1 VTEVQELVAR
11 LRLKDDMTG
20 PLRKVRAGVLGVQNV
35 INSPRFQKGVA
46 QIGTGIRNS
55 AAIAG
60 VGLALLTTQV
70 AAGLNSLIELEKQT
84 AQTNAVIKSTGGIA
98 GITAE
103 DVRRLSEEYE
113 SLNATI
119 GDETIREA
127 QNLLLTFTNVR
138 KEAFEPALAAI
149 LDMNTAMGKG
159 PDGLQSTVIAVGKAL
174 NDPIRGITALRRVGV
189 QFTKDQEAQ
198 IKALVETNDVYG
210 AQQIILAELNKEFG
224 GSFLAQGDTTAGK
237 VAKFRDAIEDL
248 QRSLA
253 TALLPAIGKVAD
265 ALSDFL
271 QRPDVIKGAEDL
283 GKAIGDL
290 FNDENLAAGGRIFS
304 EVFEAARAAAPTI
317 AAAAKIT
324 GEVVKTAVSLFRSLP
339 PELQRIAIGA
349 FAINKLTGGLVT
361 NLASGLIG
369 GVLKQLVSG
378 VVNVRGATVIV
389 QGGVGG
395 AAGGAA
401 AAGAKGGLGVV
412 SKVFLAGAAAAT
424 FAVVVA
430 ELKGIRDEQSK
441 ANQRQASEFS
451 TQTVKFAGEATLK
464 DMYSALAGI
473 EADQER
479 LTNGLTPEAIAYQLN
494 IDGVRD
500 AVEQSAATLRLAIE
514 KANTKALTSVTPG
527 EIKTHTGLDKIDS
540 TTKSQLRAL
549 FENTGVTRTTSDYV
563 ADQVK
568 RNADATNRA
577 KAAVDQVTA
586 VARQTKSAVDLVRN
600 ATNAVRTT
608 TASVKAATDRV
619 DDAVE
624 RNITVL
630 RNKKLGVRLYN
641 TVSIRAQTVING
653 RVYQANV
660 DRQNYYVK
668 PGTVAIPE

>member
-35 INSPRFQKGVA
+35 VNSPRFQKGIA
-46 QIGTGIRNS
+46 QIGTGIRN
-55 AAIAG
+55 AG
-60 VGLALLTTQV
+60 IVAGLGLAALSTQI
-70 AAGLNSLIELEKQT
+70 AAGLQSLIELEEQE
-84 AQTNAVIKSTGGIA
+84 AQTNAVIKSTGGVA
-98 GITAE
+98 GITAD
-103 DVRRLSEEYE
+103 DVRRLSEQFED
-113 SLNATI
+113 LNATI

-127 QNLLLTFTNVR
+127 QNMLLTFTNVR

-149 LDMNTAMGKG
+149 LDMNTALGKG
-159 PDGLQSTVIAVGKAL
+159 PEGLSSTAILVGKAL
-174 NDPIRGITALRRVGV
+174 NDPERGLTALRRVGV
-189 QFTKDQEAQ
+189 QFTKDQEKV
-198 IKALVETNDVYG
+198 IKRLLETGDVLG
-210 AQQIILAELNKEFG
+210 AQQIILQELNTEFG

-237 VAKFRDAIEDL
+237 VAKFKDSIEDL

-253 TALLPAIGKVAD
+253 EALLPTIGRVAEGL
-265 ALSDFL
+265 ADFFKDPTVIAAVKDL
-271 QRPDVIKGAEDL
+271 GEGIAGLFSEDNIRGGAGVLRDVIG
-283 GKAIGDL
+283 
-290 FNDENLAAGGRIFS
+290 
-304 EVFEAARAAAPTI
+304 AARDAAPTI
-317 AAAAKIT
+317 KDAAVT
-324 GEVVKTAVSLFRSLP
+324 VVDLVKGAVGLFRSLP
-339 PELQRIAIGA
+339 PELQRLAIGA

-395 AAGGAA
+395 AATGAA
-401 AAGAKGGLGVV
+401 GAAKGGLGVV

-500 AVEQSAATLRLAIE
+500 AVEQSAATLRVAIE

-568 RNADATNRA
+568 RNEQATNRA
-577 KAAVDQVTA
+577 KAAVDQMTA
-586 VARQTKSAVDLVRN
+586 VARQTKGAVDLVRN